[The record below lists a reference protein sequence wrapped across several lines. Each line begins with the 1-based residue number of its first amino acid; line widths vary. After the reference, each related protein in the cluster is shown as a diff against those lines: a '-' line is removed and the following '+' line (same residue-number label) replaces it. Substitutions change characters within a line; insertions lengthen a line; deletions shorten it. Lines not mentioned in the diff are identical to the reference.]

1 MKNVRLM
8 IGITG
13 CNRLHY
19 TKALISSVERFKSLY
34 KKKISIHVLY
44 VDIGS
49 TEPGLVE
56 SLQSSDVIDS
66 LILRDDRDYEQD
78 VWKSKNEIIARSLLQ
93 EAGKDPL
100 EKSHT
105 ILLMLQDDCQ
115 IVNPHSLFNSIID
128 FHYLD
133 MNYMSVDCLRK
144 KTMDRTVNT
153 RIFPSYSPR
162 TNTRYWA
169 LKNRHLGTTGLFNPL
184 VFEKIGLYPV
194 NSDLKKFDGFTNCED
209 WMTARAEQR
218 GLIDTLVSPQVPS
231 IASIWNDPRGM
242 HCLVRED
249 KRCGHYIAAKD
260 PRGLYYEM
268 IDINNHKKLEA
279 YDYYCSFNDLVFP
292 IGWEIKK
299 DPDGE
304 MTKFDRAR
312 IALEGPFFNF
322 DGTAYS
328 L

>member
-19 TKALISSVERFKSLY
+19 TRALLNSVQQFKSLY
-34 KKKISIHVLY
+34 REKLTIHVLY

-56 SLQSSDVIDS
+56 YLQNSQSIDS

-93 EAGKDPL
+93 EAGRDPL
-100 EKSHT
+100 EKRQT

-115 IVNPHSLFNSIID
+115 IVNPHSLFNSVVD
-128 FHYLD
+128 FFYLD
-133 MNYMSVDCLRK
+133 MNYMSVDCLRR
-144 KTMDRTVNT
+144 KTLNDSINT
-153 RIFPSYSPR
+153 KIFPSISPR
-162 TNTRYWA
+162 TRTRYWA

-194 NSDLKKFDGFTNCED
+194 RSDIKRFEGFTNCED
-209 WMTARAEQR
+209 WMTARAKQN
-218 GLIDTLVSPQVPS
+218 GLIDTVVSPQVSS

-242 HCLVRED
+242 HCLVRGN
-249 KRCGHYIAAKD
+249 KRCGHYIEAKD
-260 PRGLYYEM
+260 DSGLYYKM
-268 IDINNHKKLEA
+268 IDSSEHKRLEA
-279 YDYYCSFNDLVFP
+279 RDNACSFNELVIP
-292 IGWEIKK
+292 IGWQIKR

-322 DGTAYS
+322 DGTPYE
-328 L
+328 